1 MKNPLHYI
9 QKYPHRTKQIL
20 GITKEQF
27 QDLLIQSQMHHQE
40 HLAELERKKSRIN
53 QKGGGRKPKLE
64 LAEEV
69 CLCLFYL
76 RQMPTFEVLGLQ
88 CAGIKN

>member
-9 QKYPHRTKQIL
+9 QQYPHRAKQMLGISNDQFRDLLAQAEIHHKQI
-20 GITKEQF
+20 Q
-27 QDLLIQSQMHHQE
+27 
-40 HLAELERKKSRIN
+40 AEIERNKVRIN

-64 LAEEV
+64 IKEEV

-76 RQMPTFEVLGLQ
+76 RQMPTFEVLG
-88 CAGIKN
+88 